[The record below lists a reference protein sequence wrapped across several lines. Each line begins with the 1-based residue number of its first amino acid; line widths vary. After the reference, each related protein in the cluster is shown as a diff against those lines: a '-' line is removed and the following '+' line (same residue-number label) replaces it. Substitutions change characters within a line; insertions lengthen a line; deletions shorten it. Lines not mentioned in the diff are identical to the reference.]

1 MRRILLVMFGFFI
14 ISLCEMVESPTSYY
28 LASSYAYSALA
39 FLGVWLF
46 ICQKSI
52 LILLYAS
59 GNILAS
65 IFNFLMV
72 SPLMFNMLD
81 SFYWGGFL
89 NYCLILNVLDLMLI
103 FTGVVSVFNF
113 IITVSSSN
121 NHNILH
127 HYNIVGRSN

>member
-1 MRRILLVMFGFFI
+1 
-14 ISLCEMVESPTSYY
+14 MVESPTHYY
-28 LASSYAYSALA
+28 LASSYAYSILA

-46 ICQKSI
+46 ISQKSI

-72 SPLMFNMLD
+72 DPRIFNMLD

-89 NYCLILNVLDLMLI
+89 NYCLILNLLDLMLI
-103 FTGVVSVFNF
+103 FTGVVSVYNF
-113 IITVSSSN
+113 IITVFNSN
-121 NHNILH
+121 NTSLLPSH
-127 HYNIVGRSN
+127 HIMGRSN